1 MRDEP
6 SKRKSTDTN
15 IPDFSINSIA
25 LIDKVATPVSKG
37 HNGVWE
43 LLLIVIVLMYFY
55 ILFISLFGDMVF
67 VPCTTSINWIYV
79 LANFMYSAL
88 PALVKC
94 KATAI
99 ESEAI

>member
-43 LLLIVIVLMYFY
+43 LLLIVIVVMYFY
-55 ILFISLFGDMVF
+55 ILFICS
-67 VPCTTSINWIYV
+67 
-79 LANFMYSAL
+79 NF
-88 PALVKC
+88 LV
-94 KATAI
+94 
-99 ESEAI
+99 